1 MVIVDGVL
9 FFNSFFII
17 LKQYFPDDAEFLRA
31 QASLSILPVSI
42 DKKVKKAN
50 KNLFRYV
57 LPKECFSQSV
67 SRTCE

>member
-1 MVIVDGVL
+1 MMVIVDGVL

-42 DKKVKKAN
+42 AVTQEKEKRMVCM
-50 KNLFRYV
+50 LYV
-57 LPKECFSQSV
+57 ERFLRRF
-67 SRTCE
+67 